1 MSPSDSKTRRSKS
14 RDSSGLAAVILAAG
28 ASERMGSP
36 KALLPYR
43 GATFLEHLLAV
54 TRHER
59 IGAVRVVLGGH
70 AEEIRARVALAPET
84 AVLNPDWQA
93 GQLSSLQAALASLPP
108 DASEGILV
116 CLVDHPFVTAELV
129 AALVAAFDRAPGSIV
144 LPVYRGRRG
153 HPVIF
158 PSRLYPELLRAPAEV
173 GARAVVRAHAAEVV
187 EVATE
192 EEGVVLNLNDPATLR
207 RFL

>member
-1 MSPSDSKTRRSKS
+1 MCPSGLSPDCSNPREG
-14 RDSSGLAAVILAAG
+14 SGLAAVILAAG

-36 KALLPYR
+36 KALLAYR
-43 GATFLEHLLAV
+43 GATFLEHLVAV

-59 IGAVRVVLGGH
+59 IGLVRIVLGAH
-70 AEEIRARVALAPET
+70 AQEIRTRAQLAAET
-84 AVLNPDWQA
+84 VVLNPDWQA
-93 GQLSSLQAALASLPP
+93 GQLSSLQAALRSLPP
-108 DASEGILV
+108 GATEGVLV
-116 CLVDHPFVTAELV
+116 CLVDHPFVTP
-129 AALVAAFDRAPGSIV
+129 ALAGALIAAFDRAPGSIV

-173 GARAVVRAHAAEVV
+173 GARAVVRAHASEVV
-187 EVATE
+187 EVETE
-192 EEGVVLNLNDPATLR
+192 EEGVVLNLNDPETLR